1 MQFFIQ
7 VHTCYSANPIPA
19 RSPAEREGQT
29 GKMGRVEGGREE
41 MMARRRR
48 RGRGMDGWRGGFTG
62 ELNGGDREKVEDF
75 GGVDSRTMFIHE
87 EGKREKWSNY
97 SSFMSGTV

>member
-29 GKMGRVEGGREE
+29 RKMGRVEGGREE
-41 MMARRRR
+41 MMARR

-62 ELNGGDREKVEDF
+62 ELNGGRQKKSRILEVWIRGRCLFTRKGRERN
-75 GGVDSRTMFIHE
+75 GAITLHS
-87 EGKREKWSNY
+87 
-97 SSFMSGTV
+97 